1 MNWRASSG
9 TPVCSVTASASA
21 SDTAPRSPPHS
32 ITTLYGLLT
41 LVPRRVSPSR
51 GNSPKTTMARATRVA
66 TNTTATNSSSCQSA
80 AAISLGISIAAN
92 RKIRELAQK
101 PNCPQALARYS
112 KVVGDMRVR
121 PVEPTTRPA
130 ITVATTPDTFR

>member
-1 MNWRASSG
+1 MVPSRVNPSSG
-9 TPVCSVTASASA
+9 SRPNTTIARAISVT
-21 SDTAPRSPPHS
+21 
-32 ITTLYGLLT
+32 
-41 LVPRRVSPSR
+41 
-51 GNSPKTTMARATRVA
+51 
-66 TNTTATNSSSCQSA
+66 TNTTPTSTTSCHSA
-80 AAISLGISIAAN
+80 AAISLGISMAAN